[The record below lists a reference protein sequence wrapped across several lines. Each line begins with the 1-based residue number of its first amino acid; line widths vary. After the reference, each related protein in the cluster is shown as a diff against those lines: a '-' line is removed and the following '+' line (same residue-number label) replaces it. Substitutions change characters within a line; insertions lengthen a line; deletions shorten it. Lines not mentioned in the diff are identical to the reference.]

1 MSIDFFK
8 AVCKKTTSEKKFG
21 LYDAEDK
28 TPAKIK
34 LTDESIWN
42 ATIINNGSE
51 TICFTAIDNCID
63 VLRENGEMDSRC
75 DCMLTYNSTL
85 LFVEL
90 KNKRDSWQAE
100 GLSQI
105 ENIAKIMIYEIPIH
119 YYSFKKRKAIVANR
133 KNQFPA
139 FHNSNAEQRQYFSSK
154 YKMRIQFEA
163 EIIIE

>member
-1 MSIDFFK
+1 MSVDFFK
-8 AVCKKTTSEKKFG
+8 TACQTTTSEKKFG
-21 LYDAEDK
+21 LYDAEDN

-34 LTDESIWN
+34 LYDESTWN
-42 ATIINNGSE
+42 ATVLNNGGM
-51 TICFTAIDNCID
+51 TVCFTAIDNCID
-63 VLRENGEMDSRC
+63 VYRENGVLDNRC

-105 ENIAKIMIYEIPIH
+105 ENIAKIMIDEIPNH
-119 YYSFKKRKAIVANR
+119 YNSFKKRKAIVANR
-133 KNQFPA
+133 KNQFPT
-139 FHNSNAEQRQYFSSK
+139 FNNSNAEQRQYFISK